1 MSVTAAEVEVGEE
14 DVCGVFV
21 SDTMDEVVR
30 KDIDPSE
37 AEAEGDGINDAVRFS
52 GEGAEKNE

>member
-21 SDTMDEVVR
+21 SDTMTEVAR
-30 KDIDPSE
+30 KDVDPSE
-37 AEAEGDGINDAVRFS
+37 AEAEGDGINDAIRFS
-52 GEGAEKNE
+52 GEGAETNE